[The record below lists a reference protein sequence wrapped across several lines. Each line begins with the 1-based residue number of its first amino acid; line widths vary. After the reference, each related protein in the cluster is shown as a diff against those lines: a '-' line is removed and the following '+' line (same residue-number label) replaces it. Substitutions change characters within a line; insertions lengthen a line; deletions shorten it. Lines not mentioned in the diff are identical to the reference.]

1 MDSDFYRQL
10 VSFKIRHKKLLARYM
25 NQTNDSLRNIIK
37 DEIVNQMLNEK
48 EILEAEIDYL
58 SNEISEDSL
67 WLVRHTSHQKY

>member
-1 MDSDFYRQL
+1 
-10 VSFKIRHKKLLARYM
+10 M